1 MKRSR
6 AIGIVIAIVAS
17 IFLTRAV
24 ADVIQNISETQSTQS
39 VPTPIA
45 SSNETITATD
55 SPIPTPSAGVS
66 ESPLALPSST
76 AIPRP
81 IVSVS
86 DTPTVDTSTSL
97 TLIAPASIAIDPRSH
112 IYLLPHLQLKATTP
126 VLLCF
131 SGHGNTFDIATVEK
145 SDSVK
150 DRSLHF
156 AGEESSKML
165 ISGTAAALSR
175 FLASTPLWVV
185 STGSSL
191 SGTYFTVAA
200 TALSAPSIDRA
211 FCNHAQT
218 MTSTPFRPLEIE
230 LGMATG
236 SGKLK

>member
-6 AIGIVIAIVAS
+6 LIGIGIAIIAS

-55 SPIPTPSAGVS
+55 SPNPTPSAGMS

-81 IVSVS
+81 AISVS
-86 DTPTVDTSTSL
+86 DTPTVDTTTTLS
-97 TLIAPASIAIDPRSH
+97 LIAPASIAIDPRSH
-112 IYLLPHLQLKATTP
+112 IYLLPHLKLKATTP

-131 SGHGNTFDIATVEK
+131 AGHGNTFDIATVEK
-145 SDSVK
+145 SDAVK
-150 DRSLHF
+150 DRSLLF
-156 AGEESSKML
+156 IGEESSRML
-165 ISGTAAALSR
+165 VSGSAAALGR

-191 SGTYFTVAA
+191 SGTYFTVSA

-211 FCNHAQT
+211 FCSHAQT